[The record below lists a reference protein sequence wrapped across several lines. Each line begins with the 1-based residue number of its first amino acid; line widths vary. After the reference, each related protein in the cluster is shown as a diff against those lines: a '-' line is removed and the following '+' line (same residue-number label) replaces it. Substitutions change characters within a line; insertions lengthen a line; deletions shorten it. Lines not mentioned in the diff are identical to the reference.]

1 MIALAVTCAVA
12 LIVQAV
18 VIVQVLRGH
27 AVERTQWATERHL
40 LTNRVQAPSLI
51 PVLPEAAAAKPLA
64 ADDDTSPDEYDR
76 VGIVGGDP
84 S

>member
-1 MIALAVTCAVA
+1 MIALAAACAVA

-18 VIVQVLRGH
+18 VIVQVLRAH

-40 LTNRVQAPSLI
+40 LTNRVQAPALI
-51 PVLPEAAAAKPLA
+51 PMLPEVAAAQPRAT
-64 ADDDTSPDEYDR
+64 DDEPEPDEYDR
-76 VGIVGGDP
+76 VGVVGGDP